1 MKTKPKLNTDK
12 GEGHK
17 ARIVVALRSTVDI
30 DGEKTQFN
38 VDYDLSVTIEHIDY
52 VVRQIA
58 GGIAQAASRIAEDGI
73 TEVRE
78 PAAATS

>member
-17 ARIVVALRSTVDI
+17 ARIIASLKSTI
-30 DGEKTQFN
+30 EMDGEKHEFN
-38 VDYDLSVTIEHIDY
+38 FDYDLSITIEHVDY

-58 GGIAQAASRIAEDGI
+58 GGIAQAASKIARDGI
-73 TEVRE
+73 TERE
-78 PAAATS
+78 PVVATS